1 MRFLFHP
8 EAETEFFAAI
18 DWYEARSTGL
28 GVDFAAEIYATVQ
41 RAASMPLAWPRIDG
55 DVRRAL
61 ANRFPYGVLYAP
73 RNDSIYVLAVM
84 HLSRYPT
91 YWQNRM

>member
-8 EAETEFFAAI
+8 EAELFAAI

-28 GVDFAAEIYATVQ
+28 GADFAAEIYATVQ

-84 HLSRYPT
+84 HLSRRPT